1 LSYQLIFY
9 NLVVRYNNR
18 FIEMSKTD
26 NLYCLILA
34 GGKGRRLWPESTNH
48 MPKQFIDFFGT
59 GRTQIQE
66 TYERFRSFLP
76 ADHIY
81 IITHVSYVDTMKQ
94 QIPDIPEKNIIAE
107 PIWRN
112 TAPSTAWG
120 AFRISR
126 LHPGSTII
134 VAPSDHLVMNV
145 EKFSDAVEKASEFV
159 ETHESMVVMGVKP
172 TRPEPGYGYI
182 QKDQPVADGIFKVR
196 SFTEK
201 PNRDFAKVF
210 MESDEFC
217 WNTGIYVA
225 KGRVL
230 LNSLRNL
237 LPSVL
242 RKVDIKSITTEQEN
256 AYIQEHFPAYPNVT
270 IEQGVFEKTPQATV
284 MHCDFGWAD
293 LGTWHGIYE
302 VEHKMEGDNVV
313 LNSDV
318 ILDDAHGNIIK
329 VPKGH
334 LAVINGLNGF
344 IVVEKGDTLLI
355 CPREDSSALIR
366 KYSAEVEIR

>member
-1 LSYQLIFY
+1 
-9 NLVVRYNNR
+9 
-18 FIEMSKTD
+18 MSKTD

-34 GGKGRRLWPESTNH
+34 GGKGRRLWPESKED

-59 GRTQIQE
+59 GRTQMQQ
-66 TYERFRSFLP
+66 TFDRFRSFLP
-76 ADHIY
+76 AERIL
-81 IITHVSYVDTMKQ
+81 VSTSVEYVDYVKKQ
-94 QIPDIPEKNIIAE
+94 LPEVPDDNILAE
-107 PIWRN
+107 PVGRN
-112 TAPSTAWG
+112 TAPSAAWG
-120 AFRISR
+120 AFRVSR
-126 LHPGSTII
+126 LNPDGVI
-134 VAPSDHLVMNV
+134 VVTPSDHLVMDV
-145 EKFSDAVEKASEFV
+145 EKFACDITRACEYAAEHD
-159 ETHESMVVMGVKP
+159 TLLTIGIQP

-182 QKDQPVADGIFKVR
+182 QKDEPVTDGIFRVR

-201 PNRDFAKVF
+201 PNRDFAMVF
-210 MESDEFC
+210 MESGEFC

-225 KGRVL
+225 KSKHL
-230 LNSLRNL
+230 LNSFSNL
-237 LPSVL
+237 LPPVL
-242 RKVDIKSITTEQEN
+242 RKVDTRNITTEQEN
-256 AYIQEHFPAYPNVT
+256 VYIQEHFPSYPNVT
-270 IEQGVFEKTPQATV
+270 IEQGVFDKTPQATV

-302 VEHKMEGDNVV
+302 VEHKMDGDNVV
-313 LNSDV
+313 LDSDV

-334 LAVINGLNGF
+334 LAVINGLSGF